1 MIAGKTDAEVVI
13 GGKVYTLSGY
23 ESEEYLQKVASYLN
37 AKLTELEAD
46 EAYKRLPVD
55 LQSVLLQINLADDY
69 FKLQKQLAILKE
81 QSKAKEK
88 DLYDIKHELVSAQIK
103 LEKSEKSL
111 KQALEDNNENSRK
124 LIRLETE
131 LQSIRGSSRQTGNM
145 E

>member
-1 MIAGKTDAEVVI
+1 MAGKTDAEVVI

-37 AKLTELEAD
+37 GKLTELEAD
-46 EAYKRLPVD
+46 ETYKRLPVD

-69 FKLQKQLAILKE
+69 FKLQKQLSILKE

-111 KQALEDNNENSRK
+111 KQALEDNNENSRR

-131 LQSIRGSSRQTGNM
+131 LQSIRGSARTDK

>member
-1 MIAGKTDAEVVI
+1 MAGKTDAEVVI

-46 EAYKRLPVD
+46 EAYKRLPAD

>member
-1 MIAGKTDAEVVI
+1 MAGKTDAEVVI

>member
-1 MIAGKTDAEVVI
+1 MAGKIDAEVVI

-37 AKLTELEAD
+37 AKLSELESD
-46 EAYKRLPVD
+46 EGYKRLPAD
-55 LQSVLLQINLADDY
+55 LQSVLMQINLADDY
-69 FKLQKQLAILKE
+69 FKLQKQVSLLKE
-81 QSKAKEK
+81 QSRAKEK

-111 KQALEDNNENSRK
+111 KQALEDNNENARK

-131 LQSIRGSSRQTGNM
+131 LQSLKGGSKT